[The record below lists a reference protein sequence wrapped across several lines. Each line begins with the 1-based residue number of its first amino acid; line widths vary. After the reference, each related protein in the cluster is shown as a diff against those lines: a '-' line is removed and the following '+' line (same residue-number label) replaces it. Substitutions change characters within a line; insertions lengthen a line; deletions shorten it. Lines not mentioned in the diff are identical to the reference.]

1 MAQDVKT
8 QSTNYFNDLV
18 APLISFKPRP
28 EIIIETVPAPQK
40 LAPFALALSA
50 DVLDDLA
57 IGRFV
62 LLHDPAGQEGWAGKF
77 RAVTFA
83 RADIEL
89 EMAKDP
95 LLGNIAWTW
104 LKESLQKYGC
114 DFHAPSGTVTRVASE
129 SFGSLSDRDAQ
140 SELEIRASWTPTS
153 EENLVAHL
161 QSWLDLLSMCA
172 GLSPIEHNEHTARNT
187 SGTSNSRNNSGATSL
202 KRS

>member
-1 MAQDVKT
+1 VANDIST
-8 QSTNYFNDLV
+8 QTFNELI
-18 APLISFKPRP
+18 APLTSLKTRP
-28 EIIIETVPAPQK
+28 EIILETVPAPQK

-57 IGRFV
+57 TGRFV

-89 EMAKDP
+89 DMAKDP

-104 LKESLQKYGC
+104 LKESLAKYGC
-114 DFHAPSGTVTRVASE
+114 DFNAPSGTVTRVASE

-153 EENLVAHL
+153 EKNLLSHL
-161 QSWLDLLSMCA
+161 QAWLDLLAICA
-172 GLSPIEHNEHTARNT
+172 GLSPIDNMQN
-187 SGTSNSRNNSGATSL
+187 GATAI